1 MTLHDTSL
9 RKTAV
14 LRVAVEAGGI
24 GAILKVRAAE
34 AKKRGF
40 FSRIFSSRA
49 FLDCK
54 NAFIVHCC
62 EKKPRRWQ
70 SDSCSADRS
79 TRDGHNDRF

>member
-34 AKKRGF
+34 AQKRDFSRGF
-40 FSRIFSSRA
+40 SRVLSIFGS
-49 FLDCK
+49 L
-54 NAFIVHCC
+54 
-62 EKKPRRWQ
+62 
-70 SDSCSADRS
+70 
-79 TRDGHNDRF
+79 

>member
-40 FSRIFSSRA
+40 FEI
-49 FLDCK
+49 LDCK

-62 EKKPRRWQ
+62 EKKTPRRWQ